1 MVVFFTSTDP
11 YIAGRHGEKNGVVF
25 EGSKKECEKYLLELY
40 NDKMDAP
47 YATKVCDA
55 VRFCNKLIQI
65 DGLSRSAL
73 KGHRLSFS
81 YDSRVWEIMTK
92 KEAAEE

>member
-11 YIAGRHGEKNGVVF
+11 YIASRHGEKNGIEF
-25 EGSKKECEKYLLELY
+25 EGTKKQCERYLLDLY
-40 NDKMDAP
+40 NDMMDAP
-47 YATKVCDA
+47 FASRICDA
-55 VRFCNKLIQI
+55 VRLCNKLNKI

-92 KEAAEE
+92 KEALA

>member
-11 YIAGRHGEKNGVVF
+11 YIASRCGEKKGIEF
-25 EGSKKECEKYLLELY
+25 EGTKKECERYLLDLY
-40 NDKMDAP
+40 NDRMNVHASRI
-47 YATKVCDA
+47 CDA
-55 VRFCNKLIQI
+55 VRFCNKMNKV

-92 KEAAEE
+92 KEALE